1 MTRSPEPW
9 SAVLFDL
16 DGTLAD
22 TTELILTCYRHT
34 MELHRGGRL
43 PDDLWLS
50 TMGKPLRVQMQA
62 FASSPEEHAGMV
74 ETYVR
79 HQEEIHDRMVQPFPG
94 VLELLGDLEQAGVPL
109 AVVTSKGRRMATRTL
124 GCCGLLDFF
133 PHIVVGDEV
142 THGKPHPEPVHRA
155 LEALGLEPGPD
166 VLFVGDSSWDVL
178 SGNAAGVCTA
188 AALWGPI
195 ERAMLE
201 EAGPDY
207 FIAAPSDVLT
217 TQAPG

>member
-1 MTRSPEPW
+1 MTRSPERW

-124 GCCGLLDFF
+124 RCCGLLDFF

-142 THGKPHPEPVHRA
+142 TRGKPHPEPVHRA

>member
-1 MTRSPEPW
+1 MTPPSEPW
-9 SAVLFDL
+9 RAVLFDL

-22 TTELILTCYRHT
+22 TTDLILTCYRHT
-34 MELHRGGRL
+34 MERHRGSPL

-50 TMGKPLRVQMQA
+50 TMGQPLRVQMQA

-79 HQEEIHDRMVQPFPG
+79 HQEAIHDRMVRPFPG
-94 VLELLGDLEQAGVPL
+94 VVELLSDLERAGVPL

-124 GCCGLLDFF
+124 ECCGLVDFF
-133 PHIVVGDEV
+133 RHIVVGDEV
-142 THGKPHPEPVHRA
+142 IHGKPHPEPVNRA
-155 LEALGLEPGPD
+155 LEALGVEPGPD

-178 SGNAAGVCTA
+178 SGKAAGVGTA

-195 ERAMLE
+195 DRAILE

-207 FIAAPSDVLT
+207 LLAAPSEVLT
-217 TQAPG
+217 SRAPG

>member
-1 MTRSPEPW
+1 MTRSPERW

-62 FASSPEEHAGMV
+62 FASSPEEQASMV

-79 HQEEIHDRMVQPFPG
+79 HQGGIHDRMVQPFPG
-94 VLELLGDLEQAGVPL
+94 VLELLGDLKRSV
-109 AVVTSKGRRMATRTL
+109 GRSMQSR
-124 GCCGLLDFF
+124 
-133 PHIVVGDEV
+133 
-142 THGKPHPEPVHRA
+142 
-155 LEALGLEPGPD
+155 
-166 VLFVGDSSWDVL
+166 
-178 SGNAAGVCTA
+178 
-188 AALWGPI
+188 
-195 ERAMLE
+195 
-201 EAGPDY
+201 
-207 FIAAPSDVLT
+207 
-217 TQAPG
+217 